1 MIKLL
6 SAIPNSILSPGE
18 GFEVLVSSL
27 SDEDVKTELSLSKD
41 KWESFVGH
49 DSTAR
54 LFSEKLGL
62 DIQSNR
68 QNIILLPNEALIV
81 GMFTPPRR
89 LGEGE
94 VWTEEEILA
103 MPINWVRVVK
113 YPKGY
118 LVAVPS
124 VEAIA

>member
-6 SAIPNSILSPGE
+6 SAIPNSILSTGD

-27 SDEDVKTELSLSKD
+27 SEEDVKTELSKD
-41 KWESFVGH
+41 KWESCVGN
-49 DSTAR
+49 DSTAK

-62 DIQSNR
+62 DIQFNR

-103 MPINWVRVVK
+103 MPINWVRVIK

>member
-1 MIKLL
+1 
-6 SAIPNSILSPGE
+6 
-18 GFEVLVSSL
+18 
-27 SDEDVKTELSLSKD
+27 
-41 KWESFVGH
+41 
-49 DSTAR
+49 
-54 LFSEKLGL
+54 
-62 DIQSNR
+62 
-68 QNIILLPNEALIV
+68 LIV

-118 LVAVPS
+118 LVAAPS

>member
-6 SAIPNSILSPGE
+6 SAIPNSILSPGD

-27 SDEDVKTELSLSKD
+27 SEEDVKTELSKE
-41 KWESFVGH
+41 WESFVGH
-49 DSTAR
+49 DSTAK

-62 DIQSNR
+62 DIQANR
-68 QNIILLPNEALIV
+68 LNIVLLRNEVLIV

>member
-6 SAIPNSILSPGE
+6 SAIPNSILSPGD

-27 SDEDVKTELSLSKD
+27 SDEDVKTELSKD
-41 KWESFVGH
+41 KWESCVGH
-49 DSTAR
+49 DSTAK

-68 QNIILLPNEALIV
+68 QNIILLPIEALIA

>member
-18 GFEVLVSSL
+18 GFEILVSSL
-27 SDEDVKTELSLSKD
+27 TEEDVKTELSKGWKSC
-41 KWESFVGH
+41 VGH
-49 DSTAR
+49 DSTAK

-62 DIQSNR
+62 DIHPNR
-68 QNIILLPNEALIV
+68 QNISLQVGETIIT

-89 LGEGE
+89 LNEGE
-94 VWTEEEILA
+94 VWTESEILS
-103 MPINWVRVVK
+103 MPINWVKVTK
-113 YPKGY
+113 YPKGC
-118 LVAVPS
+118 LIVVQP

>member
-6 SAIPNSILSPGE
+6 SAIPNSILSPGD

-27 SDEDVKTELSLSKD
+27 SEEDVKTELSN
-41 KWESFVGH
+41 KWESCVGH
-49 DSTAR
+49 DSTAK

-68 QNIILLPNEALIV
+68 QNIILLPNEALIA

>member
-6 SAIPNSILSPGE
+6 SAIPNSILSPGD

-27 SDEDVKTELSLSKD
+27 SEEDVKTELSKD
-41 KWESFVGH
+41 KWESCVGH
-49 DSTAR
+49 DSTAK

-68 QNIILLPNEALIV
+68 QNIILLPNEALIA

-118 LVAVPS
+118 LAAVPS

>member
-6 SAIPNSILSPGE
+6 SAIPNSILSPGD

-27 SDEDVKTELSLSKD
+27 SDEDVKTELSKN
-41 KWESFVGH
+41 KWESCVGH
-49 DSTAR
+49 DSTAK

-62 DIQSNR
+62 DIQFNR

-124 VEAIA
+124 VEAIV

>member
-6 SAIPNSILSPGE
+6 SAIPNSILSPGD

-27 SDEDVKTELSLSKD
+27 SEEDVKTELSKD
-41 KWESFVGH
+41 KWESCVGH
-49 DSTAR
+49 DSTAK

-62 DIQSNR
+62 DIQFNR

-103 MPINWVRVVK
+103 MPINWVRVIK

>member
-6 SAIPNSILSPGE
+6 SAIPNSILSPGD

-27 SDEDVKTELSLSKD
+27 SEENVKTELKD

-49 DSTAR
+49 DSTAK
-54 LFSEKLGL
+54 LFSKKLGL
-62 DIQSNR
+62 NIQANR
-68 QNIILLPNEALIV
+68 QNIVLLLNEVLIV

-94 VWTEEEILA
+94 VWTEEEILS

-124 VEAIA
+124 AEAIA

>member
-6 SAIPNSILSPGE
+6 SAIPNSILSTGD

-27 SDEDVKTELSLSKD
+27 SEEDVKTELSKD
-41 KWESFVGH
+41 KWESCVGH
-49 DSTAR
+49 DSTAK

>member
-6 SAIPNSILSPGE
+6 SAIPNSILSTGD

-27 SDEDVKTELSLSKD
+27 SEEDVKTELSKD
-41 KWESFVGH
+41 KWESCVGH
-49 DSTAR
+49 DSTAK

-62 DIQSNR
+62 DIQFNR

-103 MPINWVRVVK
+103 MPINWVRVIK